1 MAWKALRSCPDDS
14 AVMWALLGGE
24 LVAQRVDV
32 FTSRL
37 EHGRDRM
44 LGQPVDLEV
53 GMELPQLVGDRHVA
67 LGVAEPDRG
76 GDVQRP
82 AAARQGAGV
91 GAGLSDH
98 RSKPPAAIG

>member
-1 MAWKALRSCPDDS
+1 
-14 AVMWALLGGE
+14 MWATLGGE
-24 LVAQRVDV
+24 LVAQRVDALAA
-32 FTSRL
+32 RL

-53 GMELPQLVGDRHVA
+53 GMELAQLVGDRDVA
-67 LGVAEPDRG
+67 LGVPEPDRG
-76 GDVQRP
+76 RDVQRP
-82 AAARQGAGV
+82 AAARQGAGL